1 LRIPFCAFHCWYP
14 DGGRWI
20 FVDLGWS
27 LAFNGA
33 MRALFILLI
42 AVTGFAAEV
51 ELRISTGDGR
61 NRYYIGEE
69 IPIVLRFEGPAGQVL
84 NVMPAQAER
93 LPGAPGWDEFRVTP
107 EEGVED
113 PVGALHAGARG
124 VAGSFGRSMGRNQGV
139 VEVRVFLNEWARFRS
154 PGRYSVEV
162 KSLRWQK
169 VEAERTALQ
178 SNAIEIEVVE
188 APEGWA
194 EATLARAVKTLEGA
208 GWGPVSM
215 EGREATRLLRYLG
228 TPEAT
233 RALARMSTRV
243 SDMSVALALWT
254 TPHRALAVEEMER
267 LLGDPGAAIHPP
279 FVQTLLELAV
289 AGTPLANRVGVAPDA
304 SVMRGRMERMARYLE
319 IVRESLPRKRPE
331 VRVATALTLERM
343 RAPIEVEALRE
354 TLVSAPAM
362 GQQDQYGLL
371 TQLWPVIASPDVGPL
386 LEKLAAKGVG
396 ATRALAYRRLLE
408 IDSEA
413 GRRRI
418 LEELRGAGP
427 GSSSVLFVSILPD
440 RELRELD
447 EALIEKL
454 RHPGPPWM
462 VIARYG
468 TRTLLPAVLAAMDRD
483 PGGGHWEAIV
493 YLLRVAPEE
502 GRRRLEEGRRSKT
515 WCGHFTV
522 SSYSGAAMSEALEDV
537 LIEELESGDVQR
549 RIQAVQ
555 ALSRFGTGRAEAP
568 LWKAMERWR
577 ASMEAAP
584 GAMTNEQQS
593 EEMGLAMAL
602 SRGQGWLASAE
613 RLARLTGL
621 CVSEQCRK
629 TVESLRM
636 QLGRPVRLGYMPG
649 AMPEEWMLGTHQV
662 RVPEGLRERLKM
674 YGPEVEF
681 IVQLPHRDSWLMRRM
696 ETQIREVFDEAGR
709 KLTVGDEVRMGQ

>member
-1 LRIPFCAFHCWYP
+1 
-14 DGGRWI
+14 
-20 FVDLGWS
+20 
-27 LAFNGA
+27 
-33 MRALFILLI
+33 AL
-42 AVTGFAAEV
+42 
-51 ELRISTGDGR
+51 
-61 NRYYIGEE
+61 N
-69 IPIVLRFEGPAGQVL
+69 AGV
-84 NVMPAQAER
+84 
-93 LPGAPGWDEFRVTP
+93 
-107 EEGVED
+107 
-113 PVGALHAGARG
+113 RG
-124 VAGSFGRSMGRNQGV
+124 VAGSFGGSMGRNQGV

-154 PGRYSVEV
+154 PGRYSVEA
-162 KSLRWQK
+162 KTTRWQRPG
-169 VEAERTALQ
+169 AERTALQ
-178 SNAIEIEVVE
+178 SNSIEIEVVE

-243 SDMSVALALWT
+243 SDKSMALALWT
-254 TPHRALAVEEMER
+254 TPHRALAIDEMER
-267 LLGDPGAAIHPP
+267 LLGDPAAAIHAP
-279 FVQTLLELAV
+279 FLQTLLELAV
-289 AGTPLANRVGVAPDA
+289 AGTPLANKVGVAPDA

-319 IVRESLPRKRPE
+319 IVREALPRKRPE
-331 VRVATALTLERM
+331 VRVATALTLEQL
-343 RAPIEVEALRE
+343 RAPIGVEALRE
-354 TLVSAPAM
+354 TLVAAPPL
-362 GQQDQYGLL
+362 GQQEQYGLL

-386 LEKLAAKGVG
+386 LEKLAAEGVG

-408 IDSEA
+408 IDPEA

-418 LEELRGAGP
+418 LEELRGAGL

-454 RHPGPPWM
+454 RQPNPPWM
-462 VIARYG
+462 VISRYG

-483 PGGGHWEAIV
+483 PGGCHWEAII

-502 GRRRLEEGRRSKT
+502 GRRRLEEDRRSKT

-537 LIEELESGDVQR
+537 LIGELESGDAQR

-584 GAMTNEQQS
+584 GAMTNEQQG

-602 SRGQGWLASAE
+602 SRGQGWLATAE
-613 RLARLTGL
+613 RLARVTGL

-629 TVESLRM
+629 TVESLRI

-681 IVQLPHRDSWLMRRM
+681 MLHLPYRDSWLMRRM

-709 KLTVGDEVRMGQ
+709 KLTVADEVRMQR